1 MLRRDAIKFG
11 DILSSDFGVYILS
24 ARINDSPERDTETI
38 SVPGRNGDIHIDN
51 GRYRNITVPYTC
63 GIVKGADS
71 NLEGFVAAI
80 SSQTG
85 YQRLED
91 TMHPEYYRLGAF
103 RGQVTPK
110 MSRKRD
116 ISVFEIQFNC
126 KPQKYL
132 KRGEEQ
138 ISMSGNGN
146 KLYNPSRFLSK
157 PLIKVNGTAT
167 GEIAINGKQATIA
180 SNPGYFTIDS
190 ELEDAYNS
198 STGENYNSRLTLSG
212 NEFPVLESGENTIDV
227 ASGMTIVVTPRWWT
241 I

>member
-1 MLRRDAIKFG
+1 MLQRDTIKFG
-11 DILSSDFGVYILS
+11 NVLSSDFGVYVLS
-24 ARINDSPERDTETI
+24 ARLNDSPERDTETI
-38 SVPGRNGDIHIDN
+38 SVPGRSGDIHIDN
-51 GRYRNITVPYTC
+51 GRYKNINIPYIC
-63 GIVKGADS
+63 AIVKGADL
-71 NLEGFVAAI
+71 NLERFVAAI

-91 TMHPEYYRLGAF
+91 TLHPEYYRLGAF
-103 RGQVTPK
+103 VGQVTPTMTRARQK
-110 MSRKRD
+110 G
-116 ISVFEIQFNC
+116 VFEIQFNC

-132 KRGEEQ
+132 KSGEIET
-138 ISMSGNGN
+138 SMSGNGN
-146 KLYNPSRFLSK
+146 KLYNPTRFNSK

-167 GEIAINGKQATIA
+167 GAIAINSKQATIA

-198 STGENYNSRLTLSG
+198 STGDNYNSRLTLSE
-212 NEFPVLESGENTIDV
+212 NEFPVLVSGENTINV